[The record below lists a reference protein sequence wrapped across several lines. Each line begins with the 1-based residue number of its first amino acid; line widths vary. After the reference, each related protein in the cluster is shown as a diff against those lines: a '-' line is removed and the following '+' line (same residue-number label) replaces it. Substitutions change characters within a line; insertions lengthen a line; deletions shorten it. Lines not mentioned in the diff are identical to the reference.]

1 MGAMRGEWSTKR
13 PCFAISKPAVFFCQ
27 KLAPSYLTF
36 LPSTVSLFA
45 GRLSFTGVV
54 GVSGHTGKTMESR
67 SVGHVYIGGRL
78 LRIAIQLVL
87 LHNEL

>member
-1 MGAMRGEWSTKR
+1 MIYEKA
-13 PCFAISKPAVFFCQ
+13 CFAISKPAVFFCQ

-67 SVGHVYIGGRL
+67 SVGHVLHRWAFASYCYTIS
-78 LRIAIQLVL
+78 AIT
-87 LHNEL
+87 